1 MPILSNFSVDDSAR
15 KVQAHNEDE
24 NAHSGIRQAVEA
36 KQDKI
41 TGAAS
46 TVVTDNL
53 AKDAIVVTDSDGK
66 IAADANISSQAI
78 VSCIPF
84 QNITIDQSVY
94 TDITP
99 TGAEG
104 IYFQGKYY
112 IPAESATAK
121 SSASMKGLLLVSDDG
136 VNFKCDDYCR
146 YTGGYFNKMAASSKA
161 FVTIT
166 NGSGIDNQ
174 TKYGTLLLH
183 DDSIANSFY
192 YAEGVPNDS
201 LYLTDVYWNNVVS
214 EFALVGWSDGVAVS
228 SSSGIDDGSFLY
240 TSPDGKDWTL
250 RINGASGTFDKVVYV
265 DGHYVIS
272 DKTLSK
278 VYVIGDDYSVT
289 SVDISAPIFD
299 MIQRGNQIV
308 AIGKDATSSNVI
320 PSTSTNG
327 STWTYGN
334 FVDMEAGS
342 GSETITVSGASLA
355 LPYNKLYYKEALS
368 KPASMHSEDISSYVV
383 KIGSKIYYSYDGITW
398 LYNGGQ
404 IPGSPLLSARDAIW
418 FWNNVDE
425 RITMTQNLLD
435 GLGFVPTLK
444 ATNSYVGILNNKM
457 AGIINAVS
465 ADNVTHELGDSPSKI
480 PSERA
485 VRSAVDTLKRSITK
499 ITYGTDDLT
508 AGTSELETG
517 AIYLVYEV

>member
-1 MPILSNFSVDDSAR
+1 MPLNYGTYNNDLSVPRKKDVD
-15 KVQAHNEDE
+15 
-24 NAHSGIRQAVEA
+24 A

-66 IAADANISSQAI
+66 IAADANMSSQTI

-84 QNITIDQSVY
+84 QSITIDQSVY

-99 TGAEG
+99 TCAEG

-121 SSASMKGLLLVSDDG
+121 SSASIKGLLLVSDDG
-136 VNFKCDDYCR
+136 INFKYNDYFKDTER
-146 YTGGYFNKMAASSKA
+146 YFNKMAASSKA
-161 FVTIT
+161 FVTINT
-166 NGSGIDNQ
+166 GSAIDNQ
-174 TKYGTLLLH
+174 TKYGALLLH
-183 DDSIANSFY
+183 DKSIVTSFY
-192 YAEGVPNDS
+192 YVDGVPCDS

-228 SSSGIDDGSFLY
+228 SSSGIDNGSFLY
-240 TSPDGKDWTL
+240 TSSDGRNWTL

-289 SVDISAPIFD
+289 SVDVSGPIFD
-299 MIQRGNQIV
+299 MIQCGNQIV
-308 AIGKDATSSNVI
+308 AIGKDATSGNAV
-320 PSTSTNG
+320 PSTSTDG
-327 STWTYGN
+327 STWTYGS
-334 FVDMEAGS
+334 FVDITAGM
-342 GSETITVSGASLA
+342 ETITISGDSLE
-355 LPYNKLYYKEALS
+355 LPYNKLYYKGAVS
-368 KPASMHSEDISSYVV
+368 TSTNMYSDNISCYVI
-383 KIGSKIYYSYDGITW
+383 KIGYKIYYSYDGITW
-398 LYNGGQ
+398 MYDDGQ
-404 IPGSPLLSARDAIW
+404 ISGYPFLSAKDAIW
-418 FWNNVDE
+418 FWSISDE
-425 RITMTQNLLD
+425 RITIARDLYN
-435 GLGFVPTLK
+435 GLEITPALK
-444 ATNSYVGILNNKM
+444 ATNSNVGILNNKL
-457 AGIINAVS
+457 AGIIGAVS